1 MTAERSSRLPA
12 DWRRSALLFAL
23 TAASVFYTA
32 WSTSPG
38 YETAHFGR
46 AALVY
51 GAQFTGALLSILL
64 AHELGHYVAARIH
77 GVPASLPYF
86 IPMPYLSPFGTMGA
100 VIRMSGRIPTQKALL
115 DIGASGPL
123 AGLTVA
129 IPMYLWGAAHST
141 FVPVLGK
148 SDAIFLGESILTKL
162 FDRIAVGPTP
172 EGMDLLLSPVAFAAW
187 AGLFVTMINLLPVGQ
202 LDGGHVAYALFGPR
216 QNKHSVIVH
225 RSLLAL
231 FFVSVASFA
240 ARDLKA
246 GIGLT
251 QLGRH
256 LMSSM
261 FWLVWF
267 EVLGVI
273 GSLSQERKDD
283 EEEAAP
289 SISNGVR
296 IFALVGLIALAWYG
310 QNGDVNPVFWVAW
323 FAGLG
328 LLLAMERK
336 GGSLRASSLLDH
348 PPTNATPLS
357 LGRKIVAVIT
367 LLFFALLFMPSPM
380 VM

>member
-1 MTAERSSRLPA
+1 MTDEQSSRLPA
-12 DWRRSALLFAL
+12 DFRRSVLLFAL

-32 WSTSPG
+32 WTSSPG
-38 YETAHFGR
+38 YEAAHFGR
-46 AALVY
+46 AALIY

-100 VIRMSGRIPTQKALL
+100 VIRMSGRIPTRKALL

-129 IPMYLWGAAHST
+129 IPMYLWGAAHSS
-141 FVPVLGK
+141 FVPLLGK
-148 SDAIFLGESILTKL
+148 NDGIFLGESILTKL

-172 EGMDLLLSPVAFAAW
+172 EGMDLMLSPVAFAAW

-216 QNKHSVIVH
+216 QDKHSVIVH

-240 ARDLKA
+240 ARDLRA
-246 GIGLT
+246 GIGFT

-273 GSLSQERKDD
+273 GSLSQPPAQGDAD
-283 EEEAAP
+283 AP
-289 SISNGVR
+289 VMSNGVR
-296 IFALVGLIALAWYG
+296 IFGLVGLIALAWYG
-310 QNGDVNPVFWVAW
+310 QNGDVNPLFWLAW

-336 GGSLRASSLLDH
+336 GGSLRATPLLDH
-348 PPTNATPLS
+348 PPTSATPLT